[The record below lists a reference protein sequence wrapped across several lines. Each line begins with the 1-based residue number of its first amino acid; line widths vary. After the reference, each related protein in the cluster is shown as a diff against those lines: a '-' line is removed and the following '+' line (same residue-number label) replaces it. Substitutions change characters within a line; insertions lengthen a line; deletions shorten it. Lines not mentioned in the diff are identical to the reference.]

1 MKNVRIFVEQL
12 LNKKSLVKNLK
23 KVDKRHLTC
32 VDWGNYLKSNFQ
44 KLSND
49 HLNLS
54 LSLSWFDS
62 SAEIHFAKAH
72 KAAYEF
78 YMCSMNEVIF

>member
-1 MKNVRIFVEQL
+1 MKNVKTFVEEL
-12 LNKKSLVKNLK
+12 LNQKLLVKNLK
-23 KVDKRHLTC
+23 KVNKRHLTC
-32 VDWGNYLKSNFQ
+32 TDWGNYLKSNFK

-49 HLNLS
+49 HLT
-54 LSLSWFDS
+54 LSWFDS
-62 SAEIHFAKAH
+62 SAEIHFTRAH